1 MDGENRR
8 SHKLAPFV
16 RQNPVSMSEMAIFQQ
31 SQGLDRS
38 DTNGDQFF
46 TERAIPSA
54 RSKHGS
60 LARRRSL

>member
-31 SQGLDRS
+31 QSK
-38 DTNGDQFF
+38 
-46 TERAIPSA
+46 PSPDF
-54 RSKHGS
+54 S
-60 LARRRSL
+60 LAAWQMRMCFGPSQND